1 MKFFRSCDCMA
12 CRVLCFLLSQAVQIE
27 LLHSAKERCDIKKTL
42 TLHFCPIWLEVF
54 FGYTSEFCSI
64 RLCTWDTH
72 EQCGRISSNLGGT
85 PPVMPEG
92 FLKSPQSLDTNT
104 EKRCLDGGCNCRSW
118 LILWPWVVLEVS
130 SFSTSHTLKL
140 RAELDDLMGTVVFT
154 LCLGYTFSACWTN
167 GIMCVLCGREVP
179 SW

>member
-12 CRVLCFLLSQAVQIE
+12 CRALCFLLSQAVQIE
-27 LLHSAKERCDIKKTL
+27 LLHSAEERCDIKKNPYSAVLPHL
-42 TLHFCPIWLEVF
+42 TRDF

-72 EQCGRISSNLGGT
+72 EQCGTNSSNLGGT

-104 EKRCLDGGCNCRSW
+104 EKRCLDGGCICRSW
-118 LILWPWVVLEVS
+118 LILWPWVVLNTCRRWSILIQYLTYNQTACRTRRLDGHRCISRVS
-130 SFSTSHTLKL
+130 WIYL
-140 RAELDDLMGTVVFT
+140 
-154 LCLGYTFSACWTN
+154 
-167 GIMCVLCGREVP
+167 
-179 SW
+179 